1 MQVNGF
7 ARTALGLAFVG
18 IVLMGG
24 CRSTTDRMRVLEAE
38 KADADMRNKALVNE
52 VATLRARSIQDQK
65 DIDSERARAEA
76 AEKRAD
82 ALAPRRPGGVVV
94 IDPRAFD
101 VPGVR
106 VKPNDDGG
114 ATITLASDV
123 TFKAGRADLSGR
135 AVQILKRVAAAL
147 KSTEGVRA
155 VRIEGHTDTDPIR
168 KSGWKSNE
176 ELSLARAKMVRKYLM
191 TQGFAEEFLSV
202 DGLGAKQPVES
213 NKTKAG
219 KARNRRV
226 EIILLAR

>member
-38 KADADMRNKALVNE
+38 KADAEMRNKSLVDE
-52 VATLRARSIQDQK
+52 VAQLSARSIQNQK
-65 DIDSERARAEA
+65 DLARERARADA
-76 AEKRAD
+76 AVKRAD
-82 ALAPRRPGGVVV
+82 ALAPRRPGDFVV
-94 IDPRAFD
+94 IDPSKFE
-101 VPGVR
+101 VEGVEVR
-106 VKPNDDGG
+106 PNEDGG

-123 TFKAGRADLSGR
+123 TFRAGRADLSAR
-135 AVQILKRVAAAL
+135 AVEILKRVAAAL

-168 KSGWKSNE
+168 KSGWRNNE
-176 ELSLARAKMVRKYLM
+176 ELSLARAKMVRKYLV
-191 TQGFAEEFLSV
+191 TQGFAEDFLSV
-202 DGLGAKQPVES
+202 DGLGASKPVES

>member
-1 MQVNGF
+1 MLVNGF

-18 IVLMGG
+18 IFLMGG

-65 DIDSERARAEA
+65 DVDSARARAEA
-76 AEKRAD
+76 AEARAI
-82 ALAPRRPGGVVV
+82 APRRPGDVVV
-94 IDPRAFD
+94 IDPGAFG
-101 VPGVR
+101 PGVR

-176 ELSLARAKMVRKYLM
+176 ELSLARAKMVRKYLV

>member
-38 KADADMRNKALVNE
+38 KADAEMRNKSLVDE
-52 VATLRARSIQDQK
+52 VARLSARSIQNQK
-65 DIDSERARAEA
+65 DLARERA
-76 AEKRAD
+76 RAD
-82 ALAPRRPGGVVV
+82 ALAPRRPGDFVV
-94 IDPRAFD
+94 IDPSKFE
-101 VPGVR
+101 VEGVEVR
-106 VKPNDDGG
+106 PNEDGG

-123 TFKAGRADLSGR
+123 TFRAGRADLSAR
-135 AVQILKRVAAAL
+135 AIEILKRVAAAL

-168 KSGWKSNE
+168 ESGWRNNE
-176 ELSLARAKMVRKYLM
+176 ELSLARAKMVRKYLV
-191 TQGFAEEFLSV
+191 TQGFAEDFLSV
-202 DGLGAKQPVES
+202 DGLGASKPVES

>member
-18 IVLMGG
+18 ILLMGG

-38 KADADMRNKALVNE
+38 KADADMRNKGLVDE
-52 VATLRARSIQDQK
+52 VATLRAKSVQDQAELER
-65 DIDSERARAEA
+65 ERARADA
-76 AEKRAD
+76 AEKRA
-82 ALAPRRPGGVVV
+82 LAAQRRDEWIG
-94 IDPRAFD
+94 IDPNKFMGD
-101 VPGVR
+101 GVE
-106 VKPNDDGG
+106 VKPNEDGG
-114 ATITLASDV
+114 ATIILASDV

-135 AVQILKRVAAAL
+135 AVEILKRVAAAL

-155 VRIEGHTDTDPIR
+155 VRIEGHTDADPIR
-168 KSGWKSNE
+168 KSGWKNNE
-176 ELSLARAKMVRKYLM
+176 ELSLARAKMVRKYLV
-191 TQGFAEEFLSV
+191 TQGFAEDFLSV
-202 DGLGAKQPVES
+202 DGLGSKKPIES